1 MRTAGF
7 MACKISIKKTFE
19 GGNFSALF
27 FYISCYN
34 KLIKCKEVFDMK
46 KWVKSVSIILVAFAM
61 VALTQEVQ
69 AADGVGMYRL
79 YNPNSSEHFYTS
91 NVAERNHLV
100 QVGWKYE
107 QGAWLAPS
115 TGNPVYRLYN
125 PNSGDHHYTMDAD
138 EKDALVKLGWRYE
151 NIGWRS
157 GGSLPVYR
165 LYNPNAKKAGAHHY
179 TLSKPEADQ
188 LVRAGW

>member
-1 MRTAGF
+1 
-7 MACKISIKKTFE
+7 
-19 GGNFSALF
+19 
-27 FYISCYN
+27 
-34 KLIKCKEVFDMK
+34 
-46 KWVKSVSIILVAFAM
+46 
-61 VALTQEVQ
+61 
-69 AADGVGMYRL
+69 
-79 YNPNSSEHFYTS
+79 
-91 NVAERNHLV
+91 
-100 QVGWKYE
+100 
-107 QGAWLAPS
+107 
-115 TGNPVYRLYN
+115 
-125 PNSGDHHYTMDAD
+125 MDAD